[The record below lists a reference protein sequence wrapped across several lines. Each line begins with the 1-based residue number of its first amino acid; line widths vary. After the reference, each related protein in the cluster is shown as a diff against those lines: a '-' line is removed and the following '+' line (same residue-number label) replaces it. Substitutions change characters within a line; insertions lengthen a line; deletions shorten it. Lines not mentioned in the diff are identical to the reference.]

1 MRPAGVDGDCNA
13 SGPLAERWS
22 LLASAI
28 ERLSNAR
35 TLDDVTGILRDS
47 ARRIAGADGIA
58 IVLRDGNLCHYVT
71 EDAMAPLWAGQRFP
85 IETCISGI
93 AMRDRQPIVIGDV
106 MADPRVPHAAYAPT
120 FVRSMVMVPIGTP
133 DPMAAMGAY
142 WSDTGEPGEAVVTLL
157 HTLGRAATTA
167 LENGR
172 LFAAL
177 AELNRVLDARI
188 ADRTAELEQ
197 AQAMIRQSQ
206 KMETIGQLTG
216 NVAHDFNNLLMP
228 IFGSLD
234 LILSGSPLDDRMLR
248 TVRVAMDA
256 ADRARLLVDRLLA
269 FARRQ
274 PLAPSPVDIRALI
287 EGMHDL
293 LVTSLGARVALT
305 IDVEADMPA
314 VRGDRHQLEMA
325 LLNLAVNA
333 RDAMPDG
340 GTLALS
346 ARRAPVEGR
355 PFELADGHYLR
366 ISVTDNGQGMDEATR
381 SKAVEPFFSTKGVGH
396 GTGLG
401 LSMAHGLA
409 AQLGGALA
417 IESMAGLGTTIAIWL
432 PIALDEPARM
442 MPVREAPPASDE
454 GGGLVLVIDDEPRV
468 RSATAEMLRSLGYD
482 AIQAPSAQE
491 GLALL
496 DRGLDPVIVITDH
509 IMPGMTGVELA
520 LHLRATRPDLAV
532 LIMSGYQGIELLAP
546 DIPRLTKP
554 FRHDYLSDGIAAA
567 RTLVA

>member
-1 MRPAGVDGDCNA
+1 MRPSGVDGDCNA
-13 SGPLAERWS
+13 SGLLAERWS
-22 LLASAI
+22 LLTLAI
-28 ERLSNAR
+28 ERLGSAR
-35 TLDDVTGILRDS
+35 TLDEVTGILRDS

-58 IVLRDGNLCHYVT
+58 IVLRDGNLCHYVA

-85 IETCISGI
+85 AKICISGL

-120 FVRSMVMVPIGTP
+120 FVRSMVMMPIGSP
-133 DPMAAMGAY
+133 HPVAAMGAY
-142 WSDTGEPGEAVVTLL
+142 WSDIGEPGEAVATLL
-157 HTLGRAATTA
+157 HTLARAATTA

-172 LFAAL
+172 LFGAL
-177 AELNRVLDARI
+177 AELNHALDARI

-197 AQAMIRQSQ
+197 AQAMILQSQ

-216 NVAHDFNNLLMP
+216 NVAHDFNNLLTP

-234 LILSGSPLDDRMLR
+234 LILSGSPLDDRILR
-248 TVRVAMDA
+248 TARVAMDA

-274 PLAPSPVDIRALI
+274 PLAPSPVDIRALV
-287 EGMHDL
+287 EGMRDL
-293 LVTSLGARVALT
+293 LVTSLGVRVALT
-305 IDVEADMPA
+305 IDMEAGTPA
-314 VRGDRHQLEMA
+314 ARGDRHQLEMA

-355 PFELADGHYLR
+355 PSELADGDYVH

-381 SKAVEPFFSTKGVGH
+381 SRAIEPFFSTKGASR

-409 AQLGGALA
+409 GQLGGALG
-417 IESMAGLGTTIAIWL
+417 IESMPGLGTTVTMWL
-432 PIALDEPARM
+432 PVALESARVA
-442 MPVREAPPASDE
+442 PVRDTPPAIDE
-454 GGGLVLVIDDEPRV
+454 GSGLVLVIDDEPRV

-482 AIQAPSAQE
+482 AIQASNAQE

-496 DRGLDPVIVITDH
+496 DRGLDPIIVITDH
-509 IMPGMTGVELA
+509 IMPGMTGTELA

-532 LIMSGYQGIELLAP
+532 LIMSGYQGVDLLAP

-554 FRHDYLSDGIAAA
+554 FRHRYLSDGIAAA
-567 RTLVA
+567 RALVA